1 MWRYQQQSENQA
13 MVRRKAWLDQEVTKG
28 QRNTVG
34 DHGKGNL
41 IIKMD
46 FQLISGMVSGL
57 GIRGKRWAFH
67 VGAGELEP
75 ASKACFPE
83 MGALKAEL

>member
-1 MWRYQQQSENQA
+1 

-28 QRNTVG
+28 QRNTAG

-41 IIKMD
+41 VIKMD
-46 FQLISGMVSGL
+46 FQLISGMVAGL

-83 MGALKAEL
+83 MGVLRAELLGGRVWEA